1 MDVRPEDSI
10 SIADSRASSTSS
22 RRSRTSSLSSTR
34 SSASAKARAAARKAT
49 LEAEAAALERLYAI
63 QEEELRLRQR
73 KKQLELQTSIA
84 KAAAEERA
92 YAIAD
97 AEEQNQFYVLDET
110 HEGVNLETTFNLPN
124 LEAISE
130 RNLNVTQ
137 TEVADAHKSNQMQL
151 APVGLEEPSNLSQ
164 HVQPLT
170 PRSENPIPTTPECN
184 YVQFP
189 NTQDNNQILG
199 RVLESQELQ
208 NFTFQK
214 LLEQQQQ
221 HILALTLPQ
230 PDLPVFD
237 GDPTRYCDFIRA
249 FENLIERKT
258 NSPSARLYY
267 LVQYTAGQ
275 VKELMS
281 SCLSMQD
288 ARGYYEA
295 RRLLSERYGQP
306 YKIASAFVD
315 RLTNG
320 PQLKA
325 EDGPGLQRFSI
336 LLTSCKNTLGEIGYL
351 SKLENPDSMRKI
363 VERLP
368 FSLKIKWRETVDS
381 IMQREKRDANLR
393 DIAEFIETRA
403 RVTNHPIFGKISNDN
418 KRVDLPSGKRQSH
431 HHVRNYATQGEQRP
445 PRSPETTNKGRTIR
459 CPSCNA
465 NHWLSQCDK
474 FKRMTVD
481 ERYKFVRTKKLC
493 INCLTPDHFVRDCP
507 KKSFCRIEGCPAK
520 HSTFLHLKD
529 PNNREQRQRNEEPA
543 KNESSEKQDTDNAE
557 SNNGY
562 VTAMS
567 SGANTSKGSITGLAV
582 VPVKVKA
589 KGRDK
594 TIETYAFLDTGSNT
608 TFCTER
614 LMQQLGLE
622 GKKSRLSLTTLET
635 TNALTECSI
644 VNLEALDLNEEHM
657 VELPKVFSRPS
668 LPISRDSV
676 PNQQDV
682 DRWPHLKGIKF
693 PCIDSE
699 VGLLIGSDVPEVLQP
714 REVRES
720 RDGGPFATRTI
731 FGWVMNGPLGRR
743 GSQTRTANYVEAD
756 AQLSQQFQQFCNRE
770 FNDSIYETKTSM
782 SRNDQRA
789 LQIME
794 DTVRLTNGHY
804 EMALPWKNYPP
815 CLQNNK
821 SLAQHRLSLL
831 KRKLERDP
839 TMFNKYKDF
848 MADLLRSGYA
858 RRVCDQHLGPLNT
871 HWYLPHHAVFH
882 PQKPG
887 KIRVVFDCSANYRGT
902 SLNDQLLQGPDLT
915 NSLVGVITRFRQD
928 PVAFMS
934 DIEAMFH
941 QVRVRPTDCD
951 ALRFLWWPD
960 GNLAFQPEEYQMT
973 VHLFG
978 AASSPSCANFALKR
992 VAEDHKTEFDVE
1004 TIRTVKRNFYV
1015 DDCLKSVGSNEKA
1028 IRMASQ
1034 LRDLLAK
1041 AGFRLTKWTSNS
1053 AEVLNSLPES
1063 ERSTTVTSLDFSEP
1077 HLERALGVHWD
1088 VTNDEFV
1095 FKISVKQKP
1104 ATRRGILSI
1113 VSSVYDPLGFAAPF
1127 ILQAKLIMQ
1136 ELCRK
1141 NLGWD
1146 DDIPE
1151 EDLSRWRGW
1160 LEELPKLEKL
1170 AVKRCL
1176 RPCDFEEI
1184 SSSEL
1189 HHFSDA
1195 SQKGYGAVSYLK
1207 IVDKRGRGHC
1217 SFIMGKSRLA
1227 PLKAVTIPRM
1237 ELSAAVIATRLD
1249 QIIRS
1254 ELDIEIDRSY
1264 FWTDSTCVLRYVH
1277 NEATRFQTFVANRIT
1292 KIRESSS
1299 PSQWRYVDTES
1310 NPADESSR
1318 GGSADCLERWVNGPS
1333 FLTQPKE
1340 TWPKQPDD
1348 LCNLPEDQPEIK
1360 KTIVHACAVTTTT
1373 NPTHSELN
1381 DVFNRFSS
1389 WIQLKTAIAWILR
1402 YKTNLRKSV
1411 QKRKLN
1417 DEPECR
1423 QPTSGVEPI
1432 RTDEMMKA
1440 EHEII
1445 KYIQTKYFKEQ
1456 LGCLR
1461 QCKLQ
1466 PSKKSATKNSPLNK
1480 LDPILDDDVLRVGG
1494 RLKRAQLNH
1503 DAKHPVILPKKT
1515 HVGNLIISHY
1525 HQICGHSGVEHTLS
1539 MVRQRYWIINGRASV
1554 RKVTTEC
1561 FGCRRRQAPA
1571 MRQKMSDLPEDR
1583 VVPCKKPFTY
1593 VGVDCFGPFAVRR
1606 GRSNA
1611 KRYGILVTCLSI
1623 RAIHIEVAHS
1633 LDTESFINALRRFV
1647 SRRGTPE
1654 EIRSDNGGN
1663 FVKGEKELREAI
1675 EGWNQQKIHESL
1687 LQKNIKW
1694 TFNPPAGSHHGG
1706 VWERCIRTVRK
1717 VFNALIREQTMD
1729 DEGIST
1735 LMCEVESIVNGRP
1748 ITKVSDDPRD
1758 LEALTPNHLLLLHP
1772 GSSVPPGRFSKND
1785 NSSVRRWR
1793 QVQYLADL
1801 FWRRWLREY
1810 LPSLQ
1815 QRQKWSK
1822 LQRNVEVDD
1831 IVLVLDEKTPRS
1843 SWPLGRVLEVHA
1855 NKNDVL
1861 VRSAKIKT
1869 TTSVMVRPISKM
1881 ILLEQ
1886 AQER

>member
-1 MDVRPEDSI
+1 MDIRPEDSI
-10 SIADSRASSTSS
+10 SNVDSRAGSINS
-22 RRSRTSSLSSTR
+22 RRSRTSSRSSIR

-84 KAAAEERA
+84 KAEAEERA
-92 YAIAD
+92 YAIAE
-97 AEEQNQFYVLDET
+97 AEEQNQFHILDET
-110 HEGVNLETTFNLPN
+110 HESVNLETTSNFPN

-130 RNLNVTQ
+130 QKLDFTQ
-137 TEVADAHKSNQMQL
+137 NEMANAHESNQTQL
-151 APVGLEEPSNLSQ
+151 APMGLEQPSDRSQ
-164 HVQPLT
+164 HVQPST
-170 PRSENPIPTTPECN
+170 PRSKNLNQSAPEWNCA
-184 YVQFP
+184 QFS
-189 NTQDNNQILG
+189 NVQDNNQILG

-208 NFTFQK
+208 SFAFQK

-267 LVQYTAGQ
+267 LVQYTTGQ

-288 ARGYYEA
+288 ARGYDEA
-295 RRLLSERYGQP
+295 RKLLLERYGQP
-306 YKIASAFVD
+306 YKIATAFVD

-325 EDGPGLQRFSI
+325 EDGSGLQRFSI

-351 SKLENPDSMRKI
+351 SRLENPDTMRKI

-381 IMQREKRDANLR
+381 IMQRDRRDVNLK
-393 DIAEFIETRA
+393 DIAEFVETRA
-403 RVTNHPIFGKISNDN
+403 RVTNHPIFGKVSNDSRRLDPSNN
-418 KRVDLPSGKRQSH
+418 KRHSQH
-431 HHVRNYATQGEQRP
+431 NVRSYATHGEQK
-445 PRSPETTNKGRTIR
+445 SPSSAETVGKGKTII

-474 FKRMTVD
+474 FKKMNVD
-481 ERYKFVRTKKLC
+481 ERYKFVRIKKLC

-507 KKSFCRIEGCPAK
+507 KKSFCRIQDCLAK
-520 HSTFLHLKD
+520 HSTFLHLKTPGTRD
-529 PNNREQRQRNEEPA
+529 QRQGKEENKESENRDKRDTSNE
-543 KNESSEKQDTDNAE
+543 E

-562 VTAMS
+562 VKAMS
-567 SGANTSKGSITGLAV
+567 SSANNSKGLSITGLAV

-589 KGRDK
+589 KGGHK
-594 TIETYAFLDTGSNT
+594 TVETYAFLDTGSNT
-608 TFCTER
+608 TFCTEQ

-622 GKKSRLSLTTLET
+622 GKNSTLSLTTLET
-635 TNALTECSI
+635 ANALTECSV
-644 VNLEALDLNEEHM
+644 VNLEILDLNEEHM
-657 VELPKVFSRPS
+657 VELPKVFSRPN
-668 LPISRDSV
+668 LPISRENV
-676 PNQQDV
+676 ANQHDV
-682 DRWPHLKGIKF
+682 DRWPHLRGIDI
-693 PCIDSE
+693 PSVDAE
-699 VGLLIGSDVPEVLQP
+699 VGLLIGSDVPEALQP
-714 REVRES
+714 REVRKS
-720 RDGGPFATRTI
+720 KDGGPFATRTI
-731 FGWVMNGPLGRR
+731 FGWVINGPLGRK
-743 GSQTRTANYVEAD
+743 GSQRHIANFVQAD
-756 AQLSQQFQQFCNRE
+756 AQLNQQFQQFCNRE
-770 FNDSIYETKTSM
+770 FNDSIYETKMSM
-782 SRNDQRA
+782 SQNDQRA
-789 LQIME
+789 LKIMK
-794 DTVRLTNGHY
+794 DTVKITNGHY

-831 KRKLERDP
+831 KKKLENDP
-839 TMFNKYKDF
+839 MIFTKYRDF
-848 MADLLRSGYA
+848 MADMLRNGYA
-858 RRVCDQHLGPLNT
+858 KRVYDQHLGPLNT

-951 ALRFLWWPD
+951 ALRFLWWPE
-960 GNLAFQPEEYQMT
+960 GNLALPPEEYQMT

-978 AASSPSCANFALKR
+978 AASSPSCANFALKQ
-992 VAEDHKTEFDVE
+992 VAEDHKTDFDLE
-1004 TIRTVKRNFYV
+1004 TIQTVKRNFYV
-1015 DDCLKSVGSNEKA
+1015 DDCLKSADTNERA
-1028 IRMASQ
+1028 IRLASQ
-1034 LRDLLAK
+1034 LRNLLAK
-1041 AGFRLTKWTSNS
+1041 AGFKLTKWTSNS
-1053 AEVLNSLPES
+1053 PEVLKSLPES

-1095 FKISVKQKP
+1095 FKISVKEKP

-1136 ELCRK
+1136 DLCRK

-1146 DDIPE
+1146 DDISE
-1151 EDLSRWRGW
+1151 DDLSRWRSW
-1160 LEELPKLEKL
+1160 LEELPKLENL
-1170 AVKRCL
+1170 AVKRCF
-1176 RPCDFEEI
+1176 RPCDFDEI

-1207 IVDKRGRGHC
+1207 IVDKRDKVHC
-1217 SFIMGKSRLA
+1217 SFVMGKSRLA

-1237 ELSAAVIATRLD
+1237 ELSAAVVATRLD

-1254 ELDIEIDRSY
+1254 ELETKIDRSY
-1264 FWTDSTCVLRYVH
+1264 FWTDSTCVLRYIH

-1292 KIRESSS
+1292 KIRELSS
-1299 PSQWRYVDTES
+1299 PSQWRYVDTQS
-1310 NPADESSR
+1310 NPADEASR
-1318 GGSADCLERWVNGPS
+1318 GVSADCLERWINGPS
-1333 FLTQPKE
+1333 FLTQPDEK
-1340 TWPKQPDD
+1340 WPKQPED
-1348 LCNLPEDQPEIK
+1348 LCSLPEDQSELK
-1360 KTIVHACAVTTTT
+1360 KTIVYTAKTTI
-1373 NPTHSELN
+1373 NPTNFELN
-1381 DVFNRFSS
+1381 DVFIRFSS
-1389 WIQLKTAIAWILR
+1389 WIRLKRTIAWILR
-1402 YKTNLRKSV
+1402 YKTNLRKSI
-1411 QKRKLN
+1411 QNHKSNNERL
-1417 DEPECR
+1417 
-1423 QPTSGVEPI
+1423 QSTSEIDPI
-1432 RTDEMMKA
+1432 STDEMIKA
-1440 EHEII
+1440 EHEIV
-1445 KYIQTKYFKEQ
+1445 KYIQMKSFKEEFDS
-1456 LGCLR
+1456 LR
-1461 QCKLQ
+1461 LSKQQ
-1466 PSKKSATKNSPLNK
+1466 PSKKGTTRSNSLKK
-1480 LDPILDDDVLRVGG
+1480 LDPVLDDGLLRVGG
-1494 RLKRAQLNH
+1494 RLQRAQLDY

-1515 HVGNLIISHY
+1515 HVSNLIISHY
-1525 HQICGHSGVEHTLS
+1525 HQVSGHSGLEHTLS
-1539 MVRQRYWIINGRASV
+1539 LVRQRYWIINGRASV
-1554 RKVTTEC
+1554 RRVTNEC
-1561 FGCRRRQAPA
+1561 FSCRRRQAPP
-1571 MRQKMSDLPEDR
+1571 MQQKMSDLPEDR
-1583 VVPCKKPFTY
+1583 VVPCKRPFTY
-1593 VGVDCFGPFAVRR
+1593 VGVDCFGPFVVRR
-1606 GRSNA
+1606 GRTNV
-1611 KRYGILVTCLSI
+1611 KRYGVLFTCLSI

-1687 LQKNIKW
+1687 LQKDIKW
-1694 TFNPPAGSHHGG
+1694 IFNPPAGSHHGG
-1706 VWERCIRTVRK
+1706 VWERCIRTVKK
-1717 VFNALIREQTMD
+1717 VFNALIKEQTMD

-1735 LMCEVESIVNGRP
+1735 LLCEVESIVNGRP

-1772 GSSVPPGRFSKND
+1772 GSSIPPGRFSRSD
-1785 NSSVRRWR
+1785 NSSMRRWR

-1815 QRQKWSK
+1815 QRQKWNK
-1822 LQRNVEVDD
+1822 LQRNVEVND
-1831 IVLVLDEKTPRS
+1831 IVLVLDEKTPRC
-1843 SWPLGRVLEVHA
+1843 SWPLGRVLEVHT
-1855 NKNDVL
+1855 NKKDGL

-1869 TTSVMVRPISKM
+1869 ITSVMVRPISKL
-1881 ILLEQ
+1881 ILLER
-1886 AQER
+1886 AHER